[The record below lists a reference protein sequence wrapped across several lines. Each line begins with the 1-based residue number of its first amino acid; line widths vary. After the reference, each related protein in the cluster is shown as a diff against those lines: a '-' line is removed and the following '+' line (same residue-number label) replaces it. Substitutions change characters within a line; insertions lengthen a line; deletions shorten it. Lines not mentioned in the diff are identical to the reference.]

1 MGSPFEIVEHP
12 ASGGVR
18 NLECVS
24 YQAAPASSVVTLHAM
39 PDDAVYIGL
48 RGDQPIS
55 PRGGPVI
62 VGVREG
68 TEHRT
73 LTKPP
78 DARTLSDEFEWGYL
92 GAGPGTLAEAIL
104 ADRLGFIPD
113 PRVAVRFAREVIA
126 GLEPEFELPGTQVDD
141 WIAGRIRARGNIDA
155 LR

>member
-24 YQAAPASSVVTLHAM
+24 YQATSASSGVTLHAM

-48 RGDQPIS
+48 RGSQPIS

-68 TEHRT
+68 TRHRT
-73 LTKPP
+73 LRKPP
-78 DARTLSDEFEWGYL
+78 DARTLSDEYEWGCVR
-92 GAGPGTLAEAIL
+92 AAPGTLAEAIL
-104 ADRLGFIPD
+104 ADRLCFIPA
-113 PRVAVRFAREVIA
+113 PPVTVSFA
-126 GLEPEFELPGTQVDD
+126 P
-141 WIAGRIRARGNIDA
+141 
-155 LR
+155 